1 MMLRNA
7 YLDPMAEMVKFQ
19 RDMNRLLNGYCRPAD
34 VFPRVN
40 AWADDTKAEVRAEV
54 PGVESS
60 ALHLTVTGDVLVIE
74 GDRSE
79 LADGGGLEVH
89 RRERTGGAFR
99 RAIRLPWEIEE
110 AEVKA
115 AQRNGVLTVTL
126 PRRASTKP
134 RAIPVAAE

>member
-1 MMLRNA
+1 MMMRSA
-7 YLDPMAEMVKFQ
+7 FLDPMAELVKFQ

-40 AWADDTKAEVRAEV
+40 AWADDGKAEVRAEV
-54 PGVESS
+54 PGVDPS
-60 ALHLTVTGDVLVIE
+60 AIHLTVTGDVLVIE
-74 GDRSE
+74 GERVG
-79 LADGGGLEVH
+79 LADGEGREVH
-89 RRERTGGAFR
+89 RRERTGGVFR

-110 AEVKA
+110 GQVKA